1 MNNVTMNTMDDITMN
16 TMNNMNNVEADNTH
30 VEITDTSNLKNN
42 TTIDIMTDADNRT
55 MEATMQFF
63 KYQTEMC
70 STIPSLIS
78 LVNYPMNSLIIMI
91 MVVQLRDTPGR
102 AKSGQI
108 HLICLAISDMSIGVF
123 YSAGFIWLYFLPT
136 DTQQLV
142 QVDFLS
148 RFRFL
153 CHYDYLATC
162 VNRTL
167 MLHITVKRTQL
178 VLNIN
183 AAEDMRA
190 RSTRDVV
197 THVIMSGVLPGVAL
211 YLSVMFIPDVFME
224 GGIFQPGLAQTIL
237 FGSSAV
243 FFGLAAVAMTVM
255 GTIVVI
261 QIVAHRRL
269 LRSQR
274 EFVVTG
280 GRGDIEEA
288 VTANPG
294 TANPGTANPG
304 TANPGM
310 ANPGMANTGMA
321 NPGTANPG
329 TTSGGQRRTASA
341 GMRSNS
347 PCSQATTYM
356 VKAETN

>member
-1 MNNVTMNTMDDITMN
+1 
-16 TMNNMNNVEADNTH
+16 
-30 VEITDTSNLKNN
+30 
-42 TTIDIMTDADNRT
+42 
-55 MEATMQFF
+55 
-63 KYQTEMC
+63 
-70 STIPSLIS
+70 
-78 LVNYPMNSLIIMI
+78 
-91 MVVQLRDTPGR
+91 
-102 AKSGQI
+102 
-108 HLICLAISDMSIGVF
+108 
-123 YSAGFIWLYFLPT
+123 
-136 DTQQLV
+136 
-142 QVDFLS
+142 
-148 RFRFL
+148 
-153 CHYDYLATC
+153 
-162 VNRTL
+162 

-224 GGIFQPGLAQTIL
+224 GGIFRPGLAQTIL

-243 FFGLAAVAMTVM
+243 FFGLAAVAMTIM

-261 QIVAHRRL
+261 QIVAHRRF

-280 GRGDIEEA
+280 GRGDEEEA

-310 ANPGMANTGMA
+310 ANPGMANPGTANPGMENSGTATPGMVNQGTANQETANPGTANLGMANPGMANLVMANPGMAYPGTANQGTANPEMA
-321 NPGTANPG
+321 NPGTANANPG
-329 TTSGGQRRTASA
+329 TANPRTASGGQRRTASA
-341 GMRSNS
+341 GMRSDF
-347 PCSQATTYM
+347 PCSQAATYM